1 MVQVVPKMDH
11 DFSIPFSKCS
21 STSAKCE
28 KCGEKSG
35 KVVE

>member
-1 MVQVVPKMDH
+1 VVPTMDH
-11 DFSIPFSKCS
+11 DFSIPFSECS

-28 KCGEKSG
+28 KCSVKFG